1 MRIVRC
7 YGLRWV
13 VQDQSNP
20 PTEAHWSLLEGVR
33 YPTRASKIL
42 TLFQLPGLRFL
53 LVRINYKHSGYAAQS
68 FARLRTRGHIIRTR
82 SLIEG
87 SMPRGNEAVGQAS
100 LSCFCWGRICV
111 CVCVFFVGVEYCLEY
126 LRSEFEV
133 GALFCK
139 GSIYVGGVEGSEFVA
154 SSVLAAQ
161 LRDGLNPGPDS
172 FQVTIFKRSWGSSR
186 EWWIQLV
193 SNM

>member
-1 MRIVRC
+1 M
-7 YGLRWV
+7 
-13 VQDQSNP
+13 
-20 PTEAHWSLLEGVR
+20 
-33 YPTRASKIL
+33 
-42 TLFQLPGLRFL
+42 
-53 LVRINYKHSGYAAQS
+53 
-68 FARLRTRGHIIRTR
+68 
-82 SLIEG
+82 
-87 SMPRGNEAVGQAS
+87 
-100 LSCFCWGRICV
+100 CV
-111 CVCVFFVGVEYCLEY
+111 FFFVGVEYCLEY

-186 EWWIQLV
+186 E
-193 SNM
+193 